1 MHYRHPFPTFSIFSL
16 SQLTF
21 ICSLSLFPS
30 LYTFSPL
37 SVFLY
42 RPLHLPLSR
51 YYTCTYQDKIQLYM
65 VLDGHDGTRACD
77 FVQKH
82 LPYSVLRSDLE
93 RDNISTALTMAF
105 KNTER
110 EFFIGIDPHITR
122 RLTLVIEIQV
132 LYTCT
137 CLCVCV

>member
-1 MHYRHPFPTFSIFSL
+1 
-16 SQLTF
+16 
-21 ICSLSLFPS
+21 
-30 LYTFSPL
+30 
-37 SVFLY
+37 
-42 RPLHLPLSR
+42 
-51 YYTCTYQDKIQLYM
+51 M

-93 RDNISTALTMAF
+93 SGDLVKSLMMAF
-105 KNTER
+105 RSTER

-132 LYTCT
+132 NVYSELTYDSGCHIT
-137 CLCVCV
+137 